1 MKFLFLAICFNLMSC
16 NMINSKKSNLSF
28 YKVDQKSFDR
38 YLNKKNMRDGV
49 NLQVDKHIINR
60 DYPIEISLYENGE
73 WYYNLDNL
81 GDGRGTWK
89 YESGKLKLHAKRTLF
104 DMHIE
109 LESIKEDGSDIVIK
123 FSDRFGPNT
132 LKIEQLNLNK

>member
-1 MKFLFLAICFNLMSC
+1 MKFLILAICFNIISC
-16 NMINSKKSNLSF
+16 NKINANKSNLSF
-28 YKVDQKSFDR
+28 YKIEEKSFDR
-38 YLNKKNMRDGV
+38 YINKKNMREGV
-49 NLQVDKHIINR
+49 NLQADKHMLNR
-60 DYPIEISLYENGE
+60 DYPIEIFLYNNGE

-81 GDGRGTWK
+81 GDGHGTWK

-109 LESIKEDGSDIVIK
+109 IESIKEDGSEIVVK

-132 LKIEQLNLNK
+132 LEVEKLNFNK